1 MRFCLANAVCDF
13 LSAGQHVTWHMALES
28 ARRFLTSEFQKNI
41 RHAWSESVEVDCIAT
56 TADAL
61 HSLHRINLNFDDFT
75 LTLNFENFAFCY
87 ARTKAWFIQLQLP
100 NPVGGYKQ
108 SEMCLAANLTS
119 GVCLMNCCMVV
130 TAPGWMRLCG
140 HCPSFCQTF
149 RTGCW

>member
-1 MRFCLANAVCDF
+1 MRCVIFCLLDNM
-13 LSAGQHVTWHMALES
+13 LHGTWPWNRQGGFWL
-28 ARRFLTSEFQKNI
+28 QKNI

-108 SEMCLAANLTS
+108 SEMCLAPNLKS

-149 RTGCW
+149 RTGCWWSDDKMNS